1 MGHEDSLESI
11 KNMFGVGV
19 ATKEQYAEALKGYQ
33 DAVEETK
40 SHDRDKAK
48 AYLALIGSHKREK

>member
-48 AYLALIGSHKREK
+48 AYLARKS